1 MTTRTS
7 NFRILNPILATT
19 REIAELLNR
28 TINGGLNSWD
38 YVTLQANVTE
48 TTHSDPRFSKE
59 SVVFFTSIDHSP
71 SHFEPYIK
79 STSTDGTMKIGHNN
93 HGHTQEFAYLIIG

>member
-7 NFRILNPILATT
+7 NFRTLNPVTATT

-38 YVTLQANVTE
+38 YVTLQSSVTE
-48 TTHSDPRFSKE
+48 TTRQDPRFSKE
-59 SVVFFTSIDHSP
+59 SVVFFTAINGSP
-71 SHFEPYIK
+71 EHHHPYIK

-93 HGHTQEFAYLIIG
+93 HGHSQEFAYLIIG

>member
-1 MTTRTS
+1 MTTRTA

-38 YVTLQANVTE
+38 YVTLSASATE

-59 SVVFFTSIDHSP
+59 SVVFFTAIGSSP
-71 SHFEPYIK
+71 ENHQPFIK
-79 STSTDGTMKIGHNN
+79 STSMTGR
-93 HGHTQEFAYLIIG
+93 

>member
-1 MTTRTS
+1 MTTRKA
-7 NFRILNPILATT
+7 NFRILNPIIATT
-19 REIAELLNR
+19 REIAEVLNR
-28 TINGGLNSWD
+28 TINGGLNSWG
-38 YVTLQANVTE
+38 YVTLAANVTE

-59 SVVFFTSIDHSP
+59 SVVFFTSIDNTP

-93 HGHTQEFAYLIIG
+93 HGHTQEFAYLIVG

>member
-1 MTTRTS
+1 MTARKA
-7 NFRILNPILATT
+7 NFRILNPIIATT
-19 REIAELLNR
+19 REIAEVLNR
-28 TINGGLNSWD
+28 TINGGLNSWG
-38 YVTLQANVTE
+38 YVTLAANVVE

-59 SVVFFTSIDHSP
+59 SVVFFTSIDHTP

>member
-1 MTTRTS
+1 MTTRTA

-38 YVTLQANVTE
+38 YVTLAASVTE
-48 TTHSDPRFSKE
+48 TTHAIRASRR
-59 SVVFFTSIDHSP
+59 SVVFFTAINGSP
-71 SHFEPYIK
+71 EHHQPYIK
-79 STSTDGTMKIGHNN
+79 STSTDGTMKIGHKN
-93 HGHTQEFAYLIIG
+93 HGHTQEFAYLIVG

>member
-1 MTTRTS
+1 MTTRVS

-38 YVTLQANVTE
+38 YVTLSASVT
-48 TTHSDPRFSKE
+48 
-59 SVVFFTSIDHSP
+59 
-71 SHFEPYIK
+71 
-79 STSTDGTMKIGHNN
+79 
-93 HGHTQEFAYLIIG
+93 

>member
-1 MTTRTS
+1 MTTRVS

-38 YVTLQANVTE
+38 YVTLASSSTE
-48 TTHSDPRFSKE
+48 TTKTDPRFSKE
-59 SVVFFTSIDHSP
+59 SVVFFTAINGSP
-71 SHFEPYIK
+71 EHHQPYIK
-79 STSTDGTMKIGHNN
+79 STSTDGTMKIGHKN
-93 HGHTQEFAYLIIG
+93 HGHAQEFAYLIIG

>member
-38 YVTLQANVTE
+38 YVTLSANATE

-59 SVVFFTSIDHSP
+59 SVVFFTSINHTP

>member
-1 MTTRTS
+1 MTTRTA
-7 NFRILNPILATT
+7 NFRRLNPITATT

-28 TINGGLNSWD
+28 TIDGGLNSWD
-38 YVTLQANVTE
+38 YVTLAANVTE

-59 SVVFFTSIDHSP
+59 SVVFFTSIDNTP

-93 HGHTQEFAYLIIG
+93 HGHTQEFAYLIVG

>member
-1 MTTRTS
+1 MTSRTA
-7 NFRILNPILATT
+7 NNRILNPVNATT
-19 REIAELLNR
+19 REISEVLNR
-28 TINGGLNSWD
+28 TINGGLNSWG
-38 YVTLQANVTE
+38 YVTLAANVTE
-48 TTHSDPRFSKE
+48 TSHDDPRFSSE
-59 SVVFFTSIDHSP
+59 SIVFFTSINYTP

>member
-38 YVTLQANVTE
+38 YVTLSASATE

-59 SVVFFTSIDHSP
+59 SVVFFTAINGAPENFH
-71 SHFEPYIK
+71 PYIK